1 MQPVMTTRRHFLRSS
16 SALIALPFL
25 ESLGFRRF
33 ASAAPL
39 ASPPKRLLFLGFGW
53 GVTEEI
59 WYPDMKTPGA
69 AYTLPEALQPLA
81 AHKNDFSVLQG
92 LWNRNSDEG
101 HDGSS
106 RWLTGADRHA
116 MGLTAF
122 NSISADQVA
131 AGQLGLE
138 TRFNSLQLNPNQTER
153 EISGDGHGGSMAW
166 DPSGKP
172 LGGEFG
178 PVALFK
184 RLFAQDNTPLE
195 KQQAMLAKGQSVLD
209 TVLENARQLQGQLGK
224 DDNEKLG
231 EYFESIRNIE
241 TRLSKEK
248 KWLGKQPP
256 KAPVAE
262 PEASLQG
269 FEEIKMT
276 YALMAAAMQT
286 DSTRVMTYRQP
297 VETLLRSIGV
307 KVTGHG
313 ISHYIAS
320 KGEHL
325 DGSQRRDQAQSQLLA
340 HLLDRLK
347 STKEADGS
355 SLFDHCT
362 VVYGSNIR
370 TGHLLDNCPTIVSGR
385 GAGIR
390 LGENLVLPKNTPLCN
405 LWLTLLQRS
414 GVKVD
419 KHGDST
425 GPIESILA

>member
-1 MQPVMTTRRHFLRSS
+1 MNTRRHFLRSS
-16 SALIALPFL
+16 TALIALPFL

-33 ASAAPL
+33 ASAAPV
-39 ASPPKRLLFLGFGW
+39 APPPPKRMIFMSFGW

-59 WYPDMKTPGA
+59 WYPDIRTPGA
-69 AYTLPEALQPLA
+69 DYTLPEALHPLA
-81 AHKNDFSVLQG
+81 AHKKDFSILQG

-131 AGQLGLE
+131 AAQFGLE
-138 TRFNSLQLNPNQTER
+138 TRFNSLQINSNQTER
-153 EISGDGHGGSMAW
+153 EIGGDGHGGPMAW
-166 DPSGKP
+166 DASGKP
-172 LGGEFG
+172 LGGESG

-184 RLFAQDNTPLE
+184 RLFSQTNTPLE

-209 TVLENARQLQGQLGK
+209 TVLENARQLQRQLGK
-224 DDNEKLG
+224 DDNAKLG

-241 TRLSKEK
+241 ARLGKEK
-248 KWLGKQPP
+248 KWLGVQPP
-256 KAPVAE
+256 KAPLAQ
-262 PEASLQG
+262 PEASLEG

-276 YALMAAAMQT
+276 YALMVAAMQT
-286 DSTRVMTYRQP
+286 DCTRVMTYRQP

-325 DGSQRRDQAQSQLLA
+325 DGSVRRDKAQSELLS
-340 HLLDRLK
+340 HFLNLLK
-347 STKEADGS
+347 SAREADGS
-355 SLFDHCT
+355 TLFDHCT

-370 TGHLLDNCPTIVSGR
+370 TGHLLDNCPTLVAGR

-390 LGENLVLPKNTPLCN
+390 LGENIVLPKNTPLCN

-414 GVKVD
+414 GVQVD

-425 GPIESILA
+425 GPLDSILA

>member
-1 MQPVMTTRRHFLRSS
+1 MNTRRHFLRSS
-16 SALIALPFL
+16 TALIALPFL

-33 ASAAPL
+33 ALAAPIPT
-39 ASPPKRLLFLGFGW
+39 PPKRLIFASFGW

-59 WYPDMKTPGA
+59 WYPDIRTPGA
-69 AYTLPEALQPLA
+69 DYTLPEALQPLA
-81 AHKNDFSVLQG
+81 AHKKDFSILQG

-106 RWLTGADRHA
+106 RWLTGANRHA

-131 AGQLGLE
+131 AAQLGLE
-138 TRFNSLQLNPNQTER
+138 TRFNSLQIGSNQTER
-153 EISGDGHGGSMAW
+153 EISGDGHGGPMAW
-166 DPSGKP
+166 DASGKP
-172 LGGEFG
+172 LGSEFG
-178 PVALFK
+178 PVGLFK

-195 KQQAMLAKGQSVLD
+195 KQQAMLARGQSVLD
-209 TVLENARQLQGQLGK
+209 TVLSNARQLQGQLGK
-224 DDNEKLG
+224 DDNEKLS

-248 KWLGKQPP
+248 RWLGVQPP

-262 PEASLQG
+262 PEAGLEG
-269 FEEIKMT
+269 LEEIKMN
-276 YALMAAAMQT
+276 YALMAAAMKS

-297 VETLLRSIGV
+297 VEKLLRSIGV

-313 ISHYIAS
+313 ISHYISA

-325 DGSQRRDQAQSQLLA
+325 DGSEKRDKAQSQLLA
-340 HLLDRLK
+340 HLLDLLK

-385 GAGIR
+385 GAGIQ
-390 LGENLVLPKNTPLCN
+390 LGKNLVLPKNTPLCN

-414 GVKVD
+414 GVRVD
-419 KHGDST
+419 QHGDST
-425 GPIESILA
+425 GPLDAILA

>member
-1 MQPVMTTRRHFLRSS
+1 MNTRRHFLQSS
-16 SALIALPFL
+16 TAFIALPFL

-33 ASAAPL
+33 AAAAPL
-39 ASPPKRLLFLGFGW
+39 APPPKRLLFLAFGW

-59 WYPDMKTPGA
+59 WYPDMRAPGA
-69 AYTLPEALQPLA
+69 DYPLPEALQPLA
-81 AHKNDFSVLQG
+81 AHKKDFSILQG
-92 LWNRNSDEG
+92 LWNRHSDEG

-122 NSISADQVA
+122 NSISADQA
-131 AGQLGLE
+131 AAAQLGLE
-138 TRFNSLQLNPNQTER
+138 TRFNSLQISPNQTER
-153 EISGDGHGGSMAW
+153 SISGDGHGGPLAW
-166 DPSGKP
+166 DASGKP

-195 KQQAMLAKGQSVLD
+195 KQQAMLARGQSVLD
-209 TVLENARQLQGQLGK
+209 TVLSNARQLQRSLGK
-224 DDNEKLG
+224 DDNEKLS
-231 EYFESIRNIE
+231 EYFESIRAIE

-248 KWLGKQPP
+248 KWLGAPPP
-256 KAPVAE
+256 KAPFPE
-262 PEASLQG
+262 PAASLEG

-276 YALMAAAMQT
+276 YALMVAAMKS

-307 KVTGHG
+307 KITPHG
-313 ISHYIAS
+313 MSHYISA

-325 DGSQRRDQAQSQLLA
+325 DGSERRDKAQSQLLA
-340 HLLDRLK
+340 HLLDLLK
-347 STKEADGS
+347 TTREADGS

-370 TGHLLDNCPTIVSGR
+370 TGHLLDNCPTVVSGR

-425 GPIESILA
+425 GPLESILA

>member
-1 MQPVMTTRRHFLRSS
+1 MNTRRHFLRSS
-16 SALIALPFL
+16 TALIALPFL

-33 ASAAPL
+33 ASAATVS
-39 ASPPKRLLFLGFGW
+39 APPKRLLFVGFGW

-59 WYPDMKTPGA
+59 WYPDIRTPGA
-69 AYTLPEALQPLA
+69 DYTLPDALQPLA
-81 AHKNDFSVLQG
+81 GHKKDFSVLQG

-106 RWLTGADRHA
+106 RWLTGANRHA

-131 AGQLGLE
+131 AAQLGLE
-138 TRFNSLQLNPNQTER
+138 TRFNSLQISANQTER
-153 EISGDGHGGSMAW
+153 EIGGDGHGGPMAW
-166 DPSGKP
+166 DANGKP
-172 LGGEFG
+172 LGGESG

-195 KQQAMLAKGQSVLD
+195 KQQAMLARGQSVLD
-209 TVLENARQLQGQLGK
+209 TVLSNARQLQKGLGK
-224 DDNEKLG
+224 DDNQKLE
-231 EYFESIRNIE
+231 EYFESIRNLE
-241 TRLSKEK
+241 TRLGKEK
-248 KWLGKQPP
+248 KWLGVQPP
-256 KAPVAE
+256 KAPFAE
-262 PEASLQG
+262 PEAGLEG

-276 YALMAAAMQT
+276 YALMIAAMKS

-313 ISHYIAS
+313 ISHYVAA

-325 DGSQRRDQAQSQLLA
+325 DGSERRDKAQSQLLA
-340 HLLDRLK
+340 HLLDLLK

-414 GVKVD
+414 GVQVD

-425 GPIESILA
+425 APLDSILA